1 VAGGPLPT
9 GPRPSGRASRGS
21 AAARFAT
28 EAFSPAVLAVVV
40 PVVVGAR
47 VADPPLLGVAWG
59 ALSALFVGV
68 LPYLAIRVLMRA
80 GRIHGDHH
88 VPDRRERAL
97 PIALALVSIA
107 VGLVLLALL
116 GAPAAVT
123 TFGVVTVGVVLAV
136 GVVNLA
142 WKLSGHAA
150 VVATCAV
157 VVLIA
162 YGPLSLLL
170 SVPIVLVVLW
180 SRVRLEAHTPAM
192 TWAGAAV
199 GTVLAGTVWSLLA

>member
-1 VAGGPLPT
+1 MAG
-9 GPRPSGRASRGS
+9 SS
-21 AAARFAT
+21 AAARVAT

-40 PVVVGAR
+40 PVLVGAR
-47 VADPPLLGVAWG
+47 VTDPPLLGMAWG
-59 ALSALFVGV
+59 ALAALFIGV
-68 LPYLAIRVLMRA
+68 LPYLAIRILMRS

-97 PIALALVSIA
+97 PIGLALVSIV
-107 VGLVLLALL
+107 VGLVLLAAL

-123 TFGVVTVGVVLAV
+123 TFGVVTVAVVAAV
-136 GVVNLA
+136 GVVNLV

-162 YGPLSLLL
+162 YGPLSLAVT
-170 SVPIVLVVLW
+170 VPIVLWVLW
-180 SRVRLEAHTPAM
+180 SRVRLGAHTPAQVI
-192 TWAGAAV
+192 AGAA
-199 GTVLAGTVWSLLA
+199 AGTALASAIWTLLP

>member
-1 VAGGPLPT
+1 MA
-9 GPRPSGRASRGS
+9 AGS
-21 AAARFAT
+21 AAARLAT
-28 EAFSPAVLAVVV
+28 EVFSPAVLAVLV

-59 ALSALFVGV
+59 ALAALFVGV
-68 LPYLAIRVLMRA
+68 VPYLVIRLLMRT

-107 VGLVLLALL
+107 AGLVLLAVL

-123 TFGVVTVGVVLAV
+123 TFGVVTVAVVLAV
-136 GVVNLA
+136 GVVNLV

-162 YGPLSLLL
+162 YGPLSLLI
-170 SVPIVLVVLW
+170 SVPIVLWVLW
-180 SRVRLEAHTPAM
+180 SRVRLGAHTPAQVL
-192 TWAGAAV
+192 AGAAV
-199 GTVLAGTVWSLLA
+199 GTVLAGTVWSLLG

>member
-1 VAGGPLPT
+1 MA
-9 GPRPSGRASRGS
+9 AGS
-21 AAARFAT
+21 AVARLAT
-28 EAFSPAVLAVVV
+28 EAFSPAVLAVLV

-59 ALSALFVGV
+59 ALAALFVGV
-68 LPYLAIRVLMRA
+68 VPYLVIRLLMRT

-107 VGLVLLALL
+107 AGLVLLAVL

-123 TFGVVTVGVVLAV
+123 TFGVVTVAVVLAV
-136 GVVNLA
+136 GVVNLV

-162 YGPLSLLL
+162 YGPLSLLI
-170 SVPIVLVVLW
+170 SVPIVLWVLW
-180 SRVRLEAHTPAM
+180 SRVRLGAHTAAQVL
-192 TWAGAAV
+192 AGAAV
-199 GTVLAGTVWSLLA
+199 GTVLAGTVWSLLG

>member
-1 VAGGPLPT
+1 MA
-9 GPRPSGRASRGS
+9 AGS
-21 AAARFAT
+21 AAARLAT
-28 EAFSPAVLAVVV
+28 EVFSPAVLAVLV
-40 PVVVGAR
+40 PVVVGAS

-59 ALSALFVGV
+59 ALAALFVGV
-68 LPYLAIRVLMRA
+68 VPYLVIRLLMRT

-107 VGLVLLALL
+107 AGLVLLAVL

-123 TFGVVTVGVVLAV
+123 TFGVVTVAVVLAV
-136 GVVNLA
+136 GVVNLV

-162 YGPLSLLL
+162 YGPLSLLI
-170 SVPIVLVVLW
+170 SVPIVLWVLW
-180 SRVRLEAHTPAM
+180 SRVRLGAHTPAQVL
-192 TWAGAAV
+192 AGAAV
-199 GTVLAGTVWSLLA
+199 GTVLAGTVWSLLG

>member
-1 VAGGPLPT
+1 MTAPVA
-9 GPRPSGRASRGS
+9 RASRS
-21 AAARFAT
+21 TAAARFAT

-59 ALSALFVGV
+59 ALAALFVGV
-68 LPYLAIRVLMRA
+68 LPYLAIRLLMRS
-80 GRIHGDHH
+80 GRIRGDHH
-88 VPDRRERAL
+88 VPERRERAL
-97 PIALALVSIA
+97 PIALALVSIV
-107 VGLVLLALL
+107 VGLVLLGAL

-123 TFGVVTVGVVLAV
+123 SFGLVTVAVVVVV
-136 GVVNLA
+136 GLVNLA

-162 YGPLSLLL
+162 YGPWSLLL
-170 SVPIVLVVLW
+170 SVPVVLWTGW
-180 SRVRLEAHTPAM
+180 SRVRLGAHTPAQVL
-192 TWAGAAV
+192 AGAAA
-199 GTVLAGTVWSLLA
+199 GAVLASVVWSLLG

>member
-1 VAGGPLPT
+1 MAG
-9 GPRPSGRASRGS
+9 GS
-21 AAARFAT
+21 AAARLAT
-28 EAFSPAVLAVVV
+28 EVFSPAVLAVLV

-59 ALSALFVGV
+59 ALAALFVGV
-68 LPYLAIRVLMRA
+68 VPYLVIRLLMRT

-107 VGLVLLALL
+107 AGLVLLAVL

-123 TFGVVTVGVVLAV
+123 TFGVVTVAVVLAV
-136 GVVNLA
+136 GVVNLV

-162 YGPLSLLL
+162 YGPLSLLI
-170 SVPIVLVVLW
+170 SVPIVLWVLW
-180 SRVRLEAHTPAM
+180 SRVRLGAHTPAQVL
-192 TWAGAAV
+192 AGAAV
-199 GTVLAGTVWSLLA
+199 GTVLAGTVWSLLG

>member
-1 VAGGPLPT
+1 MA
-9 GPRPSGRASRGS
+9 AGS
-21 AAARFAT
+21 AAARLAT
-28 EAFSPAVLAVVV
+28 EVFSPAVLAVLV

-59 ALSALFVGV
+59 ALAALFVGV
-68 LPYLAIRVLMRA
+68 VPYLVIRLLRRT

-107 VGLVLLALL
+107 AGLVLLAVL

-123 TFGVVTVGVVLAV
+123 TFGVVTVAVVLAV
-136 GVVNLA
+136 GVVNLV

-162 YGPLSLLL
+162 YGPLSLLI
-170 SVPIVLVVLW
+170 SVPIVLWVLW
-180 SRVRLEAHTPAM
+180 SRVRLGAHTPAQVL
-192 TWAGAAV
+192 AGAAV
-199 GTVLAGTVWSLLA
+199 GTVFAGTVWSLLG

>member
-1 VAGGPLPT
+1 MA
-9 GPRPSGRASRGS
+9 AGS
-21 AAARFAT
+21 AAARLAT
-28 EAFSPAVLAVVV
+28 EVFSPAVLAVLV

-59 ALSALFVGV
+59 ALAALFVGV
-68 LPYLAIRVLMRA
+68 VPYLVIRLLMRT

-107 VGLVLLALL
+107 AGLVLLAVL

-123 TFGVVTVGVVLAV
+123 AFGVVTVAVVLAV
-136 GVVNLA
+136 GVVNLV

-162 YGPLSLLL
+162 YGPLSLLI
-170 SVPIVLVVLW
+170 SVPVVLWVLW
-180 SRVRLEAHTPAM
+180 SRVRLGAHTPAQVL
-192 TWAGAAV
+192 AGAAV
-199 GTVLAGTVWSLLA
+199 GTVLAGTVWSLLG

>member
-1 VAGGPLPT
+1 MTAPVA
-9 GPRPSGRASRGS
+9 RASRS
-21 AAARFAT
+21 NAAARFAT

-59 ALSALFVGV
+59 ALAALFVGV
-68 LPYLAIRVLMRA
+68 LPYLAIRVLMRS
-80 GRIHGDHH
+80 GRIRGDHH
-88 VPDRRERAL
+88 VPERRERAL
-97 PIALALVSIA
+97 PIALALVSIV
-107 VGLVLLALL
+107 VGLVLLGAL

-123 TFGVVTVGVVLAV
+123 RFGLVTVAVVVVV
-136 GVVNLA
+136 GLVNLA

-162 YGPLSLLL
+162 YGPWSLLL
-170 SVPIVLVVLW
+170 SVPVVLWTGW
-180 SRVRLEAHTPAM
+180 SRVRLGAHTPAQVL
-192 TWAGAAV
+192 AGAAA
-199 GTVLAGTVWSLLA
+199 GAVLASVVWSLLG

>member
-1 VAGGPLPT
+1 MSAEVRGPL
-9 GPRPSGRASRGS
+9 
-21 AAARFAT
+21 AARVAT
-28 EAFSPAVLAVVV
+28 EAFSPAVLAVLV

-59 ALSALFVGV
+59 ALAALFVGV
-68 LPYLAIRVLMRA
+68 LPYLVIRLLMRS
-80 GRIHGDHH
+80 GRIRGDHH

-97 PIALALVSIA
+97 PIGLALVSIA
-107 VGLVLLALL
+107 VGLVLLAAL
-116 GAPAAVT
+116 GAPPAVT
-123 TFGVVTVGVVLAV
+123 TFGLVTVAVVVAV

-162 YGPLSLLL
+162 YGPWSLVVT
-170 SVPIVLVVLW
+170 VPIALWTGW
-180 SRVRLEAHTPAM
+180 SRVRLGAHTPAQ
-192 TWAGAAV
+192 
-199 GTVLAGTVWSLLA
+199 VLAGGLVGAVLASVVWSLLG

>member
-1 VAGGPLPT
+1 MA
-9 GPRPSGRASRGS
+9 AGS
-21 AAARFAT
+21 AAARLAT
-28 EAFSPAVLAVVV
+28 EVFSPAVLAVLV

-59 ALSALFVGV
+59 ALAALFVGV
-68 LPYLAIRVLMRA
+68 VPYLVIRLLMRT

-107 VGLVLLALL
+107 AGLVLLAVL

-123 TFGVVTVGVVLAV
+123 TFGVVTVAVVLAV
-136 GVVNLA
+136 GVVNLV

-162 YGPLSLLL
+162 YGPLSLLI
-170 SVPIVLVVLW
+170 SVPVVLWVLW
-180 SRVRLEAHTPAM
+180 SRVRLGAHTPAQVL
-192 TWAGAAV
+192 AGAAV
-199 GTVLAGTVWSLLA
+199 GTVLAGTVWSLLG

>member
-1 VAGGPLPT
+1 MA
-9 GPRPSGRASRGS
+9 AGS
-21 AAARFAT
+21 AVARLAT
-28 EAFSPAVLAVVV
+28 EAFSPAVLAVLV

-59 ALSALFVGV
+59 ALAALFVGV
-68 LPYLAIRVLMRA
+68 VPYLVIRLLMRT

-107 VGLVLLALL
+107 AGLVLLAVL

-123 TFGVVTVGVVLAV
+123 TFGMVTVAGLVAD
-136 GVVNLA
+136 GAVNLV

-162 YGPLSLLL
+162 YGPLSLLI
-170 SVPIVLVVLW
+170 SVPIVLWVLW
-180 SRVRLEAHTPAM
+180 SRVRLGAHTAAQVL
-192 TWAGAAV
+192 AGAAV
-199 GTVLAGTVWSLLA
+199 GTVLAGTVWSLLG

>member
-1 VAGGPLPT
+1 MA
-9 GPRPSGRASRGS
+9 AGS
-21 AAARFAT
+21 AAARLAT
-28 EAFSPAVLAVVV
+28 EVFSPAVLAVLV

-47 VADPPLLGVAWG
+47 VADPALLGVAWG
-59 ALSALFVGV
+59 ALAALFVGV
-68 LPYLAIRVLMRA
+68 VPYLVIRLLMRT
-80 GRIHGDHH
+80 GQIHGDHH

-107 VGLVLLALL
+107 AGLVLLAAL

-123 TFGVVTVGVVLAV
+123 TFGVVTVAVVLAV
-136 GVVNLA
+136 GVVNLV

-162 YGPLSLLL
+162 YGPLSLLI
-170 SVPIVLVVLW
+170 SVPIVLWVLW
-180 SRVRLEAHTPAM
+180 SRVRLGAHTPAQVL
-192 TWAGAAV
+192 AGAAV
-199 GTVLAGTVWSLLA
+199 GTVLAGTVWSLLG

>member
-1 VAGGPLPT
+1 VA
-9 GPRPSGRASRGS
+9 AGS
-21 AAARFAT
+21 AAARLAT
-28 EAFSPAVLAVVV
+28 EAFSPAVLAVLV

-59 ALSALFVGV
+59 ALAALFVGV
-68 LPYLAIRVLMRA
+68 VPYLVIRLLMRT

-107 VGLVLLALL
+107 AGLVLLAVL
-116 GAPAAVT
+116 GAPVAVT
-123 TFGVVTVGVVLAV
+123 TFGVVTMAVVLAV
-136 GVVNLA
+136 GVVNLV

-162 YGPLSLLL
+162 YGPLSLLI
-170 SVPIVLVVLW
+170 SVPIVLWVLW
-180 SRVRLEAHTPAM
+180 SRVRLGAHTPAQVL
-192 TWAGAAV
+192 AGAAV
-199 GTVLAGTVWSLLA
+199 GTVLAGTVWSLLG

>member
-1 VAGGPLPT
+1 MA
-9 GPRPSGRASRGS
+9 AGS
-21 AAARFAT
+21 AAARLAT
-28 EAFSPAVLAVVV
+28 EVFSPAVLAVLV

-59 ALSALFVGV
+59 ALAALFVGV
-68 LPYLAIRVLMRA
+68 VPYLVIRLLMRT

-107 VGLVLLALL
+107 AGLVLLAAL

-123 TFGVVTVGVVLAV
+123 TFGVVTVAVVLAV
-136 GVVNLA
+136 GVVNLV

-162 YGPLSLLL
+162 YGPLSLLI
-170 SVPIVLVVLW
+170 SVPIVLWVLW
-180 SRVRLEAHTPAM
+180 SRVRLGAHTPAQVL
-192 TWAGAAV
+192 AGAAV
-199 GTVLAGTVWSLLA
+199 GTVLTGTVWSLLG

>member
-1 VAGGPLPT
+1 M
-9 GPRPSGRASRGS
+9 RPPVGRRARSD

-40 PVVVGAR
+40 PIAVGAR

-59 ALSALFVGV
+59 ALAALFVGV
-68 LPYLAIRVLMRA
+68 LPYLAIRLLLRA
-80 GRIHGDHH
+80 GRITGDHH
-88 VPDRRERAL
+88 VPERRERAL
-97 PIALALVSIA
+97 PIALALVSIV
-107 VGLVLLALL
+107 VGLVLLAAL

-123 TFGVVTVGVVLAV
+123 TFGLVTVAVVVAV

-162 YGPLSLLL
+162 YGPWSLLV
-170 SVPIVLVVLW
+170 SAPVLLWTGW
-180 SRVRLEAHTPAM
+180 SRVRLGAHTPAQVV
-192 TWAGAAV
+192 AGAAT
-199 GTVLAGTVWSLLA
+199 GAVLASVVWSLLG

>member
-1 VAGGPLPT
+1 MA
-9 GPRPSGRASRGS
+9 AGS
-21 AAARFAT
+21 AAARLAT
-28 EAFSPAVLAVVV
+28 EVFSPAVLAVLV

-59 ALSALFVGV
+59 ALAALFVGV
-68 LPYLAIRVLMRA
+68 VPYLVIRLLMRT

-107 VGLVLLALL
+107 AGLVLLAVL

-123 TFGVVTVGVVLAV
+123 TFGVVTVAVVLAV
-136 GVVNLA
+136 GVVNLV

-150 VVATCAV
+150 VVATCTV

-162 YGPLSLLL
+162 YGPLSLLI
-170 SVPIVLVVLW
+170 SVPIVLWVLW
-180 SRVRLEAHTPAM
+180 SRVRLGAHTPAQVL
-192 TWAGAAV
+192 AGAAV
-199 GTVLAGTVWSLLA
+199 GTVLAGTVWSLLG

>member
-1 VAGGPLPT
+1 MAG
-9 GPRPSGRASRGS
+9 GS
-21 AAARFAT
+21 AAARLAT
-28 EAFSPAVLAVVV
+28 EVFSPAVLAVLV

-59 ALSALFVGV
+59 ALAALFVGV
-68 LPYLAIRVLMRA
+68 VPYLVIRLLMRT

-107 VGLVLLALL
+107 VGLVLLAVL

-123 TFGVVTVGVVLAV
+123 TFGVVTVAVVLAV
-136 GVVNLA
+136 GVVNLV

-162 YGPLSLLL
+162 YGPISLLV
-170 SVPIVLVVLW
+170 SVPIVLWVLW
-180 SRVRLEAHTPAM
+180 SRVRLGAHTPAQVV
-192 TWAGAAV
+192 AGAVV
-199 GTVLAGTVWSLLA
+199 GTVLASAVWSLLG